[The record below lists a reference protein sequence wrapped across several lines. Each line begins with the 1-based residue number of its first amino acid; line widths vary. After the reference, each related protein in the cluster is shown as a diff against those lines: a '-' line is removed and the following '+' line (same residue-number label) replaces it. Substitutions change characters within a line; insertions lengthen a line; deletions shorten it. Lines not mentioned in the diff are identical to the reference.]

1 MKASL
6 AEITKEE
13 NSRLT
18 CRFIFAIVLYLA
30 TMGTYLGVFLA
41 KEDEKSIRGLAL
53 LNPIFIL
60 ASDVVVLSL
69 RE

>member
-18 CRFIFAIVLYLA
+18 CRFIFAIILYLV

-41 KEDEKSIRGLAL
+41 KEDDKAIRGLAL

>member
-18 CRFIFAIVLYLA
+18 CRFIFAIILYLV
-30 TMGTYLGVFLA
+30 TMGTYIGVFLA
-41 KEDEKSIRGLAL
+41 KEDDKAIRGLAL